1 MKGFEGYK
9 LHAVEERLKLAVD
22 SIVERHRTAGQVLT
36 WELVHKIESEALKT
50 LQQAGDLEPRYIR
63 MVRSSSWGYVPK
75 IDEPADLKSHKSLP
89 IALTMI
95 ERAYHTSH

>member
-9 LHAVEERLKLAVD
+9 LHAVEARLKLAVN
-22 SIVERHRTAGQVLT
+22 SIVDRYRTAGEVLT
-36 WELVHKIESEALKT
+36 WQLVHEIENEALKT

-63 MVRSSSWGYVPK
+63 MVRSSTWGYVPK